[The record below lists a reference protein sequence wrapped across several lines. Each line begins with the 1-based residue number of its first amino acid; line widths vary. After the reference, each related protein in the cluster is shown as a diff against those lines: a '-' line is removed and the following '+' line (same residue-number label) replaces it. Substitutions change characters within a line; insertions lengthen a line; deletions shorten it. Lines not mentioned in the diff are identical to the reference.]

1 MGLGRRDEQTGIHPG
16 LMRMMAFA
24 GALVGAIGLVLPLIA
39 VAAVGTEPALQV
51 IGARLGVHA
60 PTTRFVLEISGKV
73 HFRAATVGDPY
84 RVLVDLPEMVWPG
97 AETAKSGLGLV
108 RNYHLERLRPG
119 ATQLILETT
128 GPARIRTAMVIPP
141 SEGHQ
146 TRLVLD
152 VESMSPQAFAQE
164 QQHGRGGASP
174 SSEAAFVPPPPPSS
188 SSSSSLPPSSSP
200 PARSAVRESPP
211 LAPPTP
217 LVPPPASPP
226 MSEASSDHP
235 EAQSDGPASAVE
247 EPPPPVFYPSS
258 AAPPLVSPRSAPP
271 SSPPP
276 PAPASPSPQA
286 AASVPPAASP
296 AKPHRGAPSGKPM
309 IALDPGHGG
318 VDPGATGYNGAH
330 EKDITLATA
339 REVRRQLEAT
349 GRYRVM
355 MTRDEDEFIPLRER
369 VARAREAGAQLFISL
384 HADSIVGSQ
393 VRGMSIYTL
402 SDKASD
408 HEAETLAAKENR
420 SDAIGGIDLSHEN
433 DQVATILIDLAQRD
447 TRNHSHHFAGLVLH
461 EVGRIQKLLPKPDR
475 SAGFAVLTA
484 PDVPS
489 VLIEMGYLSSSE
501 DVGLLTQADHRQ
513 RLAGALVRAIDS
525 YFGWLGGGR
534 RS

>member
-1 MGLGRRDEQTGIHPG
+1 MGLGRRDGQTGIHPG

-60 PTTRFVLEISGKV
+60 PTTRFVLEISGQV

-97 AETAKSGLGLV
+97 AEIAKTGLGLV
-108 RNYHLERLRPG
+108 RTYHLERLRPG

-152 VESMSPQAFAQE
+152 VESISPQAFAQE

-174 SSEAAFVPPPPPSS
+174 SGGAAFAPPPPPPPPSP
-188 SSSSSLPPSSSP
+188 PPSVPSS
-200 PARSAVRESPP
+200 PARSAVHESPP

-217 LVPPPASPP
+217 LVPPPV
-226 MSEASSDHP
+226 SEAPPDHP
-235 EAQSDGPASAVE
+235 DAQSDNPASAAE

-258 AAPPLVSPRSAPP
+258 ASPLPP
-271 SSPPP
+271 SRLAPSPSPSP
-276 PAPASPSPQA
+276 SPSAPASPSPQA
-286 AASVPPAASP
+286 AAPVPPAASS
-296 AKPHRGAPSGKPM
+296 AKPHRGVLPGKPM

-369 VARAREAGAQLFISL
+369 VARARDAGAQLFISL

-489 VLIEMGYLSSSE
+489 VLIEMGYLSSPQ